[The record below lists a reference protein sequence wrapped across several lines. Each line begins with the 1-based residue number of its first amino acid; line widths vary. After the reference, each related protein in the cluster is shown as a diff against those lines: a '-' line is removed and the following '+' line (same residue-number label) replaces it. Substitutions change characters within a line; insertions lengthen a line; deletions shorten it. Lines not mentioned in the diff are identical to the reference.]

1 MEVVKSRTADDSPLG
16 EWLAAIAI
24 LGSWS
29 TLLLVLLLS
38 R

>member
-1 MEVVKSRTADDSPLG
+1 MEVAKTRTAEDSPLG
-16 EWLAAIAI
+16 EWLAGIAV
-24 LGSWS
+24 LASWS

>member
-1 MEVVKSRTADDSPLG
+1 MEVAKTRTAEDSPLG
-16 EWLAAIAI
+16 EWLAAIMV

-29 TLLLVLLLS
+29 TLLLVLLQS

>member
-1 MEVVKSRTADDSPLG
+1 MQIANARTADDSPLG
-16 EWLAAIAI
+16 EWLAAIAV
-24 LGSWS
+24 LTSGS